1 MPLNGPLSLA
11 FGHQD
16 FFAFLVFPHV
26 MIFSSESC
34 LMENLGKVVFPDFV
48 GPYVDLLTLPKSTT

>member
-1 MPLNGPLSLA
+1 MPLNGPLSLV

-16 FFAFLVFPHV
+16 LSFLVFPHV
-26 MIFSSESC
+26 MIFSSESS